1 MSTDL
6 SYFAVKCKI
15 CLKTGH
21 GLHFGIETCR
31 ACAAFFRVVVFRR
44 TVVLNRKYKCRKRAG
59 RCEVTADDEKSMC
72 KFCRFKKCR
81 ELGMSTESE
90 LFVFVGSV
98 NISSFPDVRTDHA
111 IKDLTPVDSP
121 CSSTTSEVQKL
132 SEPDDRVAYNI
143 MHPKTRGPALL
154 LDINAIIKKSRV
166 ILETYF
172 LPDEDSISHLNPLQR
187 MVHSLRK
194 IRANQSWNPEF
205 VEKVEFIQM
214 FYGWEVQ
221 MRGTASWLMHSDEF
235 RKLPGHERIAIFKIV
250 WAVWRRFERY
260 TMTAEIFGQRCY
272 DEKIYLHSH
281 TLAIK
286 MDNYSIDYSNVSD
299 HGFDQF
305 NNIFGGKMIQYY
317 DIIVKPFLE
326 LKLTE
331 TEITFILCQI
341 IWNYAGRRLQ
351 GQTQAAAER
360 FLEQISNNL
369 HQYYEKEYLDAPPE
383 DPTTGKG
390 GENRENRKNY
400 ASRLA
405 RMMQIVN
412 QMLTVQLQLE
422 DSLQV
427 AFLFDMFNIVFTEP
441 EFFRS

>member
-31 ACAAFFRVVVFRR
+31 ACAAFFRR

-81 ELGMSTESE
+81 ELGMSTE
-90 LFVFVGSV
+90 
-98 NISSFPDVRTDHA
+98 NVRTDHA
-111 IKDLTPVDSP
+111 IKDLDSP
-121 CSSTTSEVQKL
+121 CSSTTSEVQKW

-187 MVHSLRK
+187 MVHSLQK
-194 IRANQSWNPEF
+194 IRANQSWNPVF

-221 MRGTASWLMHSDEF
+221 MRDTASWLMHSDEF

-272 DEKIYLHSH
+272 DEKIYLHSQNQ
-281 TLAIK
+281 AIK
-286 MDNYSIDYSNVSD
+286 MDNYSIDYSKVSD

-305 NNIFGGKMIQYY
+305 NNVFGGKMIQYY
-317 DIIVKPFLE
+317 DIIVKPYLE

-369 HQYYEKEYLDAPPE
+369 HQHYEEEYLETPD
-383 DPTTGKG
+383 DPTTGRQG

-412 QMLTVQLQLE
+412 QMLNVQLQLE